1 LIASEG
7 ATSAEVVQV
16 ACQFP
21 PTRAT
26 DWDPQLVIVV
36 PAAVNATFPE
46 GVTGVNVAP
55 PSCAVNVTEAFTFE
69 ADVPV
74 LDVSVNVAGS
84 AVTVWVSVAA
94 EATVKLGSPE

>member
-1 LIASEG
+1 VIESEG

-21 PTRAT
+21 ATRVGPT
-26 DWDPQLVIVV
+26 DPHPAIVF
-36 PAAVNATFPE
+36 PAAVKATVPE
-46 GVTGVNVAP
+46 GLTGVNVAP
-55 PSCAVNVTEAFTFE
+55 PSCAVNVTEALTFE

-84 AVTVWVSVAA
+84 AVTVWVSAA
-94 EATVKLGSPE
+94 GVDTVKFRSPE